1 MPGKQDWGCWQM
13 IITLDEIRA
22 LTPPPN
28 APKILRAIY
37 FLACGGVLTARIA
50 IEEFELS
57 ALHSTMDDARSV
69 GLKINGARINPS
81 KPPHKY
87 WMEENEEALA
97 IAYRHLVANG
107 CDSKQTPLLD
117 GNL

>member
-1 MPGKQDWGCWQM
+1 M

-28 APKILRAIY
+28 AAKILRAIY

-57 ALHSTMDDARSV
+57 ALHSTIDDIRSL
-69 GLKINGARINPS
+69 GLKIKGSRINPS

-87 WMEENEEALA
+87 WMEQNEEALG
-97 IAYRHLVANG
+97 IAYRYLVANG
-107 CDSKQTPLLD
+107 CDSKQIPLLK

>member
-1 MPGKQDWGCWQM
+1 M
-13 IITLDEIRA
+13 IITLDEIRT

-28 APKILRAIY
+28 ASKILRAIY

-57 ALHSTMDDARSV
+57 ALHSTVDDIRSL
-69 GLKINGARINPS
+69 GLKIKGARINPS

-87 WMEENEEALA
+87 WMEQHQESLE
-97 IAYRHLVANG
+97 IAYRYLVANG
-107 CDSKQTPLLD
+107 CDSKQMTLLGD
-117 GNL
+117 SL